1 MPQIF
6 ITEMIIC
13 RTREEIAKAVADV
26 RRQHKT
32 LGFIPTM
39 GALHKGHIS
48 LVSKS
53 VQENDCTAV
62 SIFVNP
68 TQFNNKNDL
77 KTYPRTVD
85 ADIALLEKNGAD
97 IAFVPSVEVMYPEGL
112 ENVTE
117 SYDFGSIGAVME
129 GAARPGHFNGV
140 GIVVHRL
147 FELVPADR
155 AYFGMKDFQQIAI
168 IREMV
173 RQRGINIEII
183 PCPIVRESDG
193 LALSSRNTRLN
204 AEQRKQAVQISQTL
218 FKAVELAKKQSV
230 QEVHDFVVKT
240 INSVELLDVEY
251 FEIVNAD
258 TMQSIANWNDA
269 SWVVGCVTVNVG
281 DVRLID
287 NITLK
292 N

>member
-1 MPQIF
+1 
-6 ITEMIIC
+6 MIIC
-13 RTREEIAKAVADV
+13 KTREEISAAVENI
-26 RRQHKT
+26 RKQNRS

-39 GALHKGHIS
+39 GALHQGHIS
-48 LVSKS
+48 LVKKS
-53 VQENDCTAV
+53 VSENDCTAV

-68 TQFNNKNDL
+68 TQFNNPNDL
-77 KTYPRTVD
+77 KTYPRTVE

-97 IAFVPSVEVMYPEGL
+97 IAFVPSVEAMYPEGL

-117 SYDFGSIGAVME
+117 SYDFGPIGQVME

-173 RQRGINIEII
+173 RQRNINIEII
-183 PCPIVRESDG
+183 PCPIVREEDG
-193 LALSSRNTRLN
+193 MALSSRNTRLN
-204 AEQRKQAVQISQTL
+204 PEQREQAVQISQTL
-218 FKAVELAKKQSV
+218 FKAEKLAKTYSV
-230 QEVHDFVVKT
+230 AELKNFVISTV
-240 INSVELLDVEY
+240 NAVPLLDVEY
-251 FEIVNAD
+251 FEIVNAY
-258 TMQSIANWNDA
+258 TMQPISSWNEA
-269 SWVVGCVTVNVG
+269 EWVVGCITVNVG

-292 N
+292 K

>member
-1 MPQIF
+1 
-6 ITEMIIC
+6 MIVC
-13 RTREEIAKAVADV
+13 TSREEISNAVEQI
-26 RRQHKT
+26 RKQGRS

-39 GALHKGHIS
+39 GALHQGHIS
-48 LVSKS
+48 LVKKS
-53 VQENDCTAV
+53 IADNDCTAV
-62 SIFVNP
+62 SVFVNP
-68 TQFNNKNDL
+68 TQFNNPNDL

-85 ADIALLEKNGAD
+85 ADIALLEATGAD
-97 IAFVPSVEVMYPEGL
+97 IAFIPSVETMYPEGL

-117 SYDFGSIGAVME
+117 SYDFGAIGAVME

-147 FELVPADR
+147 FDLVKPDR

-173 RQRGINIEII
+173 RQRNINIEII
-183 PCPIVRESDG
+183 PCPIVREADG

-204 AEQRKQAVQISQTL
+204 EEQRKQAVQISQTL
-218 FKAVELAKKQSV
+218 FKAAELTNKYSLPELKS
-230 QEVHDFVVKT
+230 FVINTV
-240 INSVELLDVEY
+240 NSVPLLDVEY
-251 FEIVNAD
+251 FEIVD
-258 TMQSIANWNDA
+258 GYTMQPVNSWNEA
-269 SWVVGCVTVNVG
+269 TWIVGCITVNVG

-292 N
+292 Q

>member
-1 MPQIF
+1 
-6 ITEMIIC
+6 MIIC
-13 RTREEIAKAVADV
+13 KTREEIAKAIADV
-26 RRQHKT
+26 RKEHKT

-53 VQENDCTAV
+53 INENDCTAV

-77 KTYPRTVD
+77 LTYPRTVD
-85 ADIALLEKNGAD
+85 ADLALLEQTGAD
-97 IAFVPSVEVMYPEGL
+97 IAFVPTVEAMYPEGL
-112 ENVTE
+112 ENITE
-117 SYDFGSIGAVME
+117 SYDFGAIGAVME

-173 RQRGINIEII
+173 RQRNIDIEII
-183 PCPIVRESDG
+183 PCPIVREEDG

-204 AEQRKQAVQISQTL
+204 DEQRKQAVQISQTL
-218 FKAVELAKKQSV
+218 FKAVDLVQSSSV
-230 QEVHDFVVKT
+230 AEVKEFVENTV
-240 INSVELLDVEY
+240 NSVPLLEVEY
-251 FEIVNAD
+251 FEIVNGF
-258 TMQSIANWNDA
+258 TMQSISSWDEAE
-269 SWVVGCVTVNVG
+269 WVVGCITVNVG

-287 NITLK
+287 NIAFK
-292 N
+292 NI

>member
-1 MPQIF
+1 
-6 ITEMIIC
+6 MIIC
-13 RTREEIAKAVADV
+13 KTREEISAAVENI
-26 RRQHKT
+26 RKQNRS

-39 GALHKGHIS
+39 GALHQGHIS
-48 LVSKS
+48 LVKKS
-53 VQENDCTAV
+53 VSENDCTAV

-68 TQFNNKNDL
+68 TQFNNPNDL
-77 KTYPRTVD
+77 KTYPRTVE

-97 IAFVPSVEVMYPEGL
+97 IAFVPSVEAMYPEGL

-117 SYDFGSIGAVME
+117 SYDFGPIGQVME

-173 RQRGINIEII
+173 RQRNINIEII
-183 PCPIVRESDG
+183 PCPIVREEDG
-193 LALSSRNTRLN
+193 MALSSRNTRLN
-204 AEQRKQAVQISQTL
+204 PEQREQAVQISQTL
-218 FKAVELAKKQSV
+218 FKAEKLAKTYSV
-230 QEVHDFVVKT
+230 AELKNFVISTV
-240 INSVELLDVEY
+240 NAVPLLDVEY
-251 FEIVNAD
+251 FEIVNGY
-258 TMQSIANWNDA
+258 TMQPISSWNEA
-269 SWVVGCVTVNVG
+269 VWVVGCITVNVG

-292 N
+292 K

>member
-1 MPQIF
+1 
-6 ITEMIIC
+6 MIIC
-13 RTREEIAKAVADV
+13 KTREEITAAVADV
-26 RRQHKT
+26 RKQNKS

-39 GALHKGHIS
+39 GALHQGHIS
-48 LVSKS
+48 LVKKS
-53 VQENDCTAV
+53 IENNDCTAV

-68 TQFNNKNDL
+68 TQFNNQNDL
-77 KTYPRTVD
+77 KTYPRTID
-85 ADIALLEKNGAD
+85 ADIALLEQTGAD
-97 IAFVPSVEVMYPEGL
+97 IVFVPSVDVMYPEGL

-117 SYDFGSIGAVME
+117 SYDFGFIGQVME

-147 FELVPADR
+147 FDLVKADR

-173 RQRGINIEII
+173 RQRNINIEIV

-193 LALSSRNTRLN
+193 MALSSRNMRLST
-204 AEQRKQAVQISQTL
+204 EQREQAVQISQTL
-218 FKAVELAKKQSV
+218 FKAVDLVPTKSV
-230 QEVHDFVVKT
+230 ADVHKFVVDT
-240 INSVELLDVEY
+240 VNNTPLLEVEY
-251 FEIVNAD
+251 FEIVD
-258 TMQSIANWNDA
+258 GYSLQSIQSWNEA
-269 SWVVGCVTVNVG
+269 EWVVGCITVNVG

-292 N
+292 K

>member
-1 MPQIF
+1 
-6 ITEMIIC
+6 MIIC
-13 RTREEIAKAVADV
+13 KTREEISAAVENI
-26 RRQHKT
+26 RKQNRS

-39 GALHKGHIS
+39 GALHQGHIS
-48 LVSKS
+48 LVKKS
-53 VQENDCTAV
+53 VSENDCTAV

-68 TQFNNKNDL
+68 TQFNNPNDL
-77 KTYPRTVD
+77 KTYPRTVE

-97 IAFVPSVEVMYPEGL
+97 IAFVPSVEAMYPEGL

-117 SYDFGSIGAVME
+117 SYDFGPIGQVME

-173 RQRGINIEII
+173 RQRNINIEII
-183 PCPIVRESDG
+183 PCPIVREEDG
-193 LALSSRNTRLN
+193 MALSSRNTRLN
-204 AEQRKQAVQISQTL
+204 PEQREQAVQISQTL
-218 FKAVELAKKQSV
+218 FKAEKLAKTYSV
-230 QEVHDFVVKT
+230 AELKNFVISTV
-240 INSVELLDVEY
+240 NAVPLLDVEY
-251 FEIVNAD
+251 FEIVNGY
-258 TMQSIANWNDA
+258 TMQPISSWNEA
-269 SWVVGCVTVNVG
+269 EWVVGCITVNVG

-292 N
+292 K

>member
-1 MPQIF
+1 
-6 ITEMIIC
+6 MIVC
-13 RTREEIAKAVADV
+13 KSREEISAAVDKI
-26 RRQHKT
+26 RRQGRS

-39 GALHKGHIS
+39 GALHQGHIS
-48 LVSKS
+48 LVKKS
-53 VQENDCTAV
+53 IADNDCTAV
-62 SIFVNP
+62 SVFVNP
-68 TQFNNKNDL
+68 TQFNNPNDL

-85 ADIALLEKNGAD
+85 ADIALLEQTGAD
-97 IAFVPSVEVMYPEGL
+97 IAFIPSVETMYPEGL

-117 SYDFGSIGAVME
+117 SYDFGAIGAVME

-147 FELVPADR
+147 FDLVKPDR

-173 RQRGINIEII
+173 RQRNIDIEII
-183 PCPIVRESDG
+183 PCPIVRETDG

-204 AEQRKQAVQISQTL
+204 PEQRNQAVQISQTL
-218 FKAVELAKKQSV
+218 FKAADLGQTRSIADLKS
-230 QEVHDFVVKT
+230 FVIDTV
-240 INSVELLDVEY
+240 NNVPLLEVEY
-251 FEIVNAD
+251 FEIVD
-258 TMQSIANWNDA
+258 GQTMQPVANWDDA
-269 SWVVGCVTVNVG
+269 DWIVGCITVNVG

-292 N
+292 Q

>member
-1 MPQIF
+1 
-6 ITEMIIC
+6 MIIC
-13 RTREEIAKAVADV
+13 KTRDEISAAVAEL
-26 RRQHKT
+26 RRQNKT
-32 LGFIPTM
+32 LGFVPTM
-39 GALHKGHIS
+39 GALHNGHLS
-48 LVSKS
+48 LVKKS
-53 VQENDCTAV
+53 MSENDCTAV

-68 TQFNNKNDL
+68 TQFNNKHDL
-77 KTYPRTVD
+77 QTYPRTVE
-85 ADIALLEKNGAD
+85 ADVKLLEETGAD

-117 SYDFGSIGAVME
+117 SYDFGFIGQVME

-147 FELVPADR
+147 FDLVKPDR

-173 RQRGINIEII
+173 RQCNINIEII
-183 PCPIVRESDG
+183 PCPIVREDDG

-204 AEQRKQAVQISQTL
+204 EEQRRQAVQISQTL
-218 FKAVELAKKQSV
+218 FKAVDLVGEKSV
-230 QEVHDFVVKT
+230 DEIKDFVVST
-240 INSVELLDVEY
+240 VNSVPLLDVEY
-251 FEIVNAD
+251 FEIVDGYSLNAISSWD
-258 TMQSIANWNDA
+258 EAE
-269 SWVVGCVTVNVG
+269 WVVGCITVNVG

-292 N
+292 K

>member
-1 MPQIF
+1 
-6 ITEMIIC
+6 MIIC
-13 RTREEIAKAVADV
+13 NTREEITAAVDKIRAQG
-26 RRQHKT
+26 RS

-39 GALHKGHIS
+39 GALHQGHIS
-48 LVSKS
+48 LVKKS
-53 VQENDCTAV
+53 ISENDCTAV

-68 TQFNNKNDL
+68 TQFNNMNDL

-85 ADIALLEKNGAD
+85 ADIALLEETGAD
-97 IAFVPSVEVMYPEGL
+97 IAFVPSVETMYPEGL

-117 SYDFGSIGAVME
+117 SYDFGAIGTVME

-147 FELVPADR
+147 FDLVKPDR

-173 RQRGINIEII
+173 RQQNIAIEII
-183 PCPIVRESDG
+183 PCPIVREQDG

-204 AEQRKQAVQISQTL
+204 DEQRKQAIQISQTL
-218 FKAVELAKKQSV
+218 FKAEEIGPAMPIDELKR
-230 QEVHDFVVKT
+230 FVIDTVNNT
-240 INSVELLDVEY
+240 PLLDVEY
-251 FEIVNAD
+251 FEIVNGD
-258 TMQSIANWNDA
+258 NMQPVSSWDDA
-269 SWVVGCVTVNVG
+269 QWIVGCITVNIG